1 MICKSHEYSITN
13 IKSIKS
19 IMSIKCI
26 ISLLS
31 ITNIIN
37 MSIMSMSKMSIKSLI
52 SITSLMSIMTIL
64 PFCFVL
70 KVAVCSPVSRN
81 KADLMLCKAMCIG
94 IAYSSNIGGI
104 TTLPGTSPNLIFSEY
119 LHQ

>member
-1 MICKSHEYSITN
+1 
-13 IKSIKS
+13 
-19 IMSIKCI
+19 
-26 ISLLS
+26 
-31 ITNIIN
+31 
-37 MSIMSMSKMSIKSLI
+37 MSIMSVTSLLSAMSI
-52 SITSLMSIMTIL
+52 TCLMSTL
-64 PFCFVL
+64 PLCFVL
-70 KVAVCSPVSRN
+70 KFAVCSPVGRS